1 MELSTRKENVLSSI
15 IGAYIQT
22 GEPVGSKGVAAQLG
36 VSSATIRN
44 EMADL
49 TAMGLLEQPHTSA
62 GRVPSRAGYRV
73 YLDRLMEKKPLSQQD
88 ARWIDSRLYAG
99 SYDPEKLLHAASRLL
114 AERSHC
120 LAVATTPSGRS
131 AYVKALQFVQTSRRS
146 AMVIM
151 ISSAGT
157 MKSRVFKCDFDLS
170 GEIMRI
176 FFRVIN
182 KKLVHEPVADITP
195 AMIQSTAAAMGDM
208 AMLMSAPLM
217 AVYEVAQDTMRTDL
231 CLHGQMNLLQYPEF
245 SAGGLRRVM
254 SLMDRRPV
262 FADLLHRATG
272 ETQVRLGS
280 ETGCPELENAS
291 LVTARY
297 QVSGNDA
304 GTLALIGPLRM
315 NYPAV
320 LADMEYT
327 AQTVGKILTAWMKEE

>member
-1 MELSTRKENVLSSI
+1 
-15 IGAYIQT
+15 
-22 GEPVGSKGVAAQLG
+22 
-36 VSSATIRN
+36 
-44 EMADL
+44 
-49 TAMGLLEQPHTSA
+49 
-62 GRVPSRAGYRV
+62 
-73 YLDRLMEKKPLSQQD
+73 
-88 ARWIDSRLYAG
+88 
-99 SYDPEKLLHAASRLL
+99 
-114 AERSHC
+114 
-120 LAVATTPSGRS
+120 
-131 AYVKALQFVQTSRRS
+131 
-146 AMVIM
+146 MVIM

-262 FADLLHRATG
+262 FADLLHRAIG